1 MLAGKVGENLQVG
14 AVWPGERAAR
24 SGRRYAGIMASLRS
38 SLRPCMSNTSDP
50 AICPSLPPPAAI
62 AAARQVWLF
71 SGHMVDAP
79 GRTPPRF
86 PADKVALAA
95 RAIGEAL
102 DDHGAGPQ
110 DLAFSQAAAGGDL
123 LFLEACR
130 QRGVR
135 GQVLLPFPEAEF
147 MAGSILKSTDGA
159 AWQARF
165 RAVKAG
171 LQDPPRVMPEVL
183 GPLPEGANPYV
194 RCNEWLLASALAC
207 GPEKLSFMALWNGG
221 GGDGPGGTAHMHEE
235 VVRLNGRFVWLDTRQ
250 LW

>member
-1 MLAGKVGENLQVG
+1 MN
-14 AVWPGERAAR
+14 
-24 SGRRYAGIMASLRS
+24 S
-38 SLRPCMSNTSDP
+38 SSDP
-50 AICPSLPPPAAI
+50 GVRPSLPPPAAV

-86 PADKVALAA
+86 PADKVGLAA

-102 DDHGAGPQ
+102 DAQGAGPR

-135 GQVLLPFPEAEF
+135 CQVLLPFGEAEF
-147 MAGSILKSTDGA
+147 IAGSILTSVDGT
-159 AWQARF
+159 AWRARYE
-165 RAVKAG
+165 AVRAG
-171 LQDPPRVMPEVL
+171 LQDPPRVMAEVL

-194 RCNEWLLASALAC
+194 RCNAWLLASALAC
-207 GPEKLSFMALWNGG
+207 GPEKLTFLALWNGG
-221 GGDGPGGTAHMHEE
+221 GGDGPGGTAHMHAE
-235 VVRLNGRFVWLDTRQ
+235 VTRLNGRFVWIDTRQ
-250 LW
+250 WG